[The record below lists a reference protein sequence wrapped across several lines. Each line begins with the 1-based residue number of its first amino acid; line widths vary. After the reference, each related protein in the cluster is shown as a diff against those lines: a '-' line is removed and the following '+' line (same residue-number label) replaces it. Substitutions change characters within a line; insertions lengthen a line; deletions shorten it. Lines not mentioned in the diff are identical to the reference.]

1 MLQAAPARRP
11 AEDRCWGCPSLKN
24 GFCSHLGRD
33 SLAAF
38 AARSHRVSCEQGTEI
53 AGQGENVD
61 RIGVIASGVVK
72 IVMITESGEE
82 HLLQILHPGQFVG
95 DPKKGNTAYSWEAAT
110 HTSACWISRQAWNDF
125 LGENQR
131 HFEAYLATIGSQI
144 NEARNAVV
152 RMRGRNT
159 LQRVA
164 CWLLEQSP
172 DQRAG
177 APVRIRIILTRRDLA
192 SLLDMTV
199 ETLCRALHQLDDRKA
214 IRLVE
219 PDLVEVVDFVRLRTL
234 AKWNDDTLQ
243 RAFGRSELSAAE
255 PTGARW
261 EGTTANLAA
270 RNAALS
276 QTNKQDAHLQ

>member
-1 MLQAAPARRP
+1 MLHAAPARRP
-11 AEDRCWGCPSLKN
+11 AEERCWGCPSLKN
-24 GFCSHLGRD
+24 GFCSHLARD

-38 AARSHRVSCEQGTEI
+38 AARSHRISCEQGTEI

-61 RIGVIASGVVK
+61 RIGVIASGFVK

-82 HLLQILHPGQFVG
+82 HLLQILQPGQFVG
-95 DPKKGNTAYSWEAAT
+95 DPKKGHTAYSWEAAT
-110 HTSACWISRQAWNDF
+110 QASACWISRQAWNDF
-125 LGENQR
+125 LGEDQR
-131 HFEAYLATIGSQI
+131 HFQAYLATIGNQI
-144 NEARNAVV
+144 NDARHAVV

-172 DQRAG
+172 DQRAEK
-177 APVRIRIILTRRDLA
+177 AMRIRIVLTRRDLA

-219 PDLVEVVDFVRLRTL
+219 PDLVEVVDFTRLRTL

-243 RAFGRSELSAAE
+243 RAFGRSALNTPQPS
-255 PTGARW
+255 GARW
-261 EGTTANLAA
+261 EETAASLAA
-270 RNAALS
+270 RDGALS
-276 QTNKQDAHLQ
+276 RAEREARLQ

>member
-11 AEDRCWGCPSLKN
+11 AEERCWGCPSLKN
-24 GFCSHLGRD
+24 GFCSHLARD

-38 AARSHRVSCEQGTEI
+38 AARSHRVSCEQGAEI

-61 RIGVIASGVVK
+61 RIGVIASGFVK
-72 IVMITESGEE
+72 IVMITETGEE

-95 DPKKGNTAYSWEAAT
+95 DPKKGHTAYSWEAAT
-110 HTSACWISRQAWNDF
+110 QASACWISRQAWNDF
-125 LGENQR
+125 LGENAQ
-131 HFEAYLATIGSQI
+131 HFQAYLATIGNQI
-144 NEARNAVV
+144 NDARNAVV

-172 DQRAG
+172 DQRTEK
-177 APVRIRIILTRRDLA
+177 PPRLRIVLTRRDLA

-219 PDLVEVVDFVRLRTL
+219 PDLVEIVDFARLRTL
-234 AKWNDDTLQ
+234 AKWNDDALQ
-243 RAFGRSELSAAE
+243 RAFGRSDLSTPQPSGARCAE
-255 PTGARW
+255 PA
-261 EGTTANLAA
+261 ASLAA
-270 RNAALS
+270 RETARVQAER
-276 QTNKQDAHLQ
+276 DARLQ